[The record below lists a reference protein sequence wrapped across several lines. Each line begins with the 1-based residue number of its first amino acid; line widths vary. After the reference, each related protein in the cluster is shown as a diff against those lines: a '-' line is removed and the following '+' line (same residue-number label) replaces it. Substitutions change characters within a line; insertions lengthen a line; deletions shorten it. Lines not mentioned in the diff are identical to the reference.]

1 LDVTYA
7 APLSD
12 GGSDILNYRVELD
25 VTNRFLNPIHT
36 TIPCSTANIH
46 TVYEIRTEGAVDDPI
61 VSGYYTLTI
70 TRNRIGF
77 TTDMIPYDAVA
88 METQESGTSTRVEGI
103 TIALQNGHSTLT
115 TKLNI
120 SSLVIVFNLVTV
132 INDSHK
138 NSLLLYPLVVVALS

>member
-1 LDVTYA
+1 
-7 APLSD
+7 
-12 GGSDILNYRVELD
+12 
-25 VTNRFLNPIHT
+25 
-36 TIPCSTANIH
+36 
-46 TVYEIRTEGAVDDPI
+46 
-61 VSGYYTLTI
+61 
-70 TRNRIGF
+70 
-77 TTDMIPYDAVA
+77 MIPYDAVA